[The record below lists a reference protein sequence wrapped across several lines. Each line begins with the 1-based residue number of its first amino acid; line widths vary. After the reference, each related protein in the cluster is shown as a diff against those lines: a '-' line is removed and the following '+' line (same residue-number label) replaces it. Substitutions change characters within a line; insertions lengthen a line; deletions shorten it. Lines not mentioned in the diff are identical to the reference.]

1 MFEITPKM
9 IKTWSTVGQRA
20 TVGLV
25 LMELAKLDK
34 ELFVITADV
43 SSSAGLERFRKT
55 FPDQFLD
62 VGIAE
67 QNMLG
72 VAAGMADNGFRVITS
87 TFAPFQTLR
96 CCEQIKVNLAY
107 TNTNV
112 SMIGLASGLING
124 PLGNTHCCIEDL
136 GVLRSIPN
144 LRIVSPADGLGVA
157 KTIIDCMEQCS
168 PTYIRLTGGAGN
180 PVIYKNSSEMVTDK
194 AVHLRSGR
202 DVTIFASGSVVFQS
216 LAAADLLAKF
226 GVSTSVWDMHTIKPL
241 DENAVKIAASET
253 SLIVGVEEHNV
264 MGGLSSAISE
274 CLSGYRNNTKF
285 VPIGVNDVFL
295 KPGSYDYML
304 RQSGLDPESISSKIL
319 GALNI
324 E

>member
-1 MFEITPKM
+1 MLPDIHKVDW
-9 IKTWSTVGQRA
+9 WSR
-20 TVGLV
+20 
-25 LMELAKLDK
+25 
-34 ELFVITADV
+34 
-43 SSSAGLERFRKT
+43 
-55 FPDQFLD
+55 
-62 VGIAE
+62 
-67 QNMLG
+67 
-72 VAAGMADNGFRVITS
+72 
-87 TFAPFQTLR
+87 
-96 CCEQIKVNLAY
+96 Y
-107 TNTNV
+107 
-112 SMIGLASGLING
+112 
-124 PLGNTHCCIEDL
+124 
-136 GVLRSIPN
+136 
-144 LRIVSPADGLGVA
+144 
-157 KTIIDCMEQCS
+157 
-168 PTYIRLTGGAGN
+168 

-216 LAAADLLAKF
+216 LAAADLLAKI